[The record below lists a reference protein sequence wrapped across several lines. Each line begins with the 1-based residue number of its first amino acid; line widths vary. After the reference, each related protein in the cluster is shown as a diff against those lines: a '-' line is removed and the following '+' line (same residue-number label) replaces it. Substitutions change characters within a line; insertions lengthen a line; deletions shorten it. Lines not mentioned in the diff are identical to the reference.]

1 MADTQ
6 NGSRPS
12 LGSRWDGLSP
22 TLIATFFAV
31 KKERSE
37 NGEFIRWVRDMAQPE
52 VVAPLTD
59 GNMETT
65 LNWQSPFENVGPD
78 QKFSSLSAML
88 QAGGF
93 ASVLSSL
100 QAAFPGL
107 SSLNDAQN
115 AANTLEGRTN
125 ITKLNST
132 QVFSGM
138 APIKINVTAHFR
150 AYQDADLEVRKPVNQ
165 LMSWALPQELAKD
178 GPVAGAVGGHLQ
190 VFPSKVPQIIGMKY
204 ADMLIAPI
212 VIESIPYPL
221 TGPRTADGIL
231 AQASMQLQLAT
242 LTALDKRDWESATGK
257 QGFGQFNY

>member
-1 MADTQ
+1 VADSQ
-6 NGSRPS
+6 NGSKPP
-12 LGSRWDGLSP
+12 LGSRWGDLSP
-22 TLIATFFAV
+22 SLIATFFAV
-31 KKERSE
+31 KKLRSSD
-37 NGEFIRWVRDMAQPE
+37 GKFIRWVRDMAQNE
-52 VVAPLTD
+52 VAAPITD

-78 QKFSSLSAML
+78 QKFSSLSALL

-100 QAAFPGL
+100 QSAFPGL

-115 AANTLEGRTN
+115 AAASLEGRTN

-138 APIKINVTAHFR
+138 APIKIGVTAHFR

-165 LMSWALPQELAKD
+165 LMSWALPQELAQD
-178 GPVAGAVGGHLQ
+178 GPVAGAVAGHLE
-190 VFPSKVPQIIGMKY
+190 VFPSKVPQVIGMKY

-221 TGPRTADGIL
+221 TGPRTSDGIL
-231 AQASMQLQLAT
+231 AQASLQLQLAT
-242 LTALDKRDWESATGK
+242 LTALDKKDWESATERR
-257 QGFGQFNY
+257 GFTQFNY